1 MCVSLSRPIEHVI
14 VKKKEVEKEKKNC
27 GSYSVSA
34 CCWIFVWFT
43 APEWST
49 RNSPIAP
56 NFSEWCAAAGII
68 VLYVS
73 LERCIAGMSED
84 VFEKQG
90 VAYSKGEY
98 YVPTRHLSLHILFS
112 FFIVNLDPR
121 ITRYMHLPIP
131 ILHAPS
137 CSSWPC
143 AEVKYKVFL
152 SLLPF
157 FLIWHFFFFLCLN
170 SYHLWQLD
178 STASL
183 TVDKCWGSWI
193 DRLAVAVAVQ
203 LASVPSG

>member
-1 MCVSLSRPIEHVI
+1 MASRREKTKGILSDRLFPLGRSTIITPRTHVCLTFMADWARYCQ
-14 VKKKEVEKEKKNC
+14 KKEVEKEKKNC
-27 GSYSVSA
+27 GSYCVSA

-121 ITRYMHLPIP
+121 ITRYMHF
-131 ILHAPS
+131 A
-137 CSSWPC
+137 CSFLLIMTVRRGEIQSFSL
-143 AEVKYKVFL
+143 ASSIFSYLTFFIFFL
-152 SLLPF
+152 SLFKLLSF
-157 FLIWHFFFFLCLN
+157 VTA
-170 SYHLWQLD
+170 WQY
-178 STASL
+178 S
-183 TVDKCWGSWI
+183 
-193 DRLAVAVAVQ
+193 
-203 LASVPSG
+203 